1 MSLVL
6 IPGKGYKTV
15 TVMINSSPTATVG
28 LKTTTDARHLLILA
42 VLPRISSPPGLADLT
57 TEGTH

>member
-15 TVMINSSPTATVG
+15 TVINSSPTATVG

>member
-15 TVMINSSPTATVG
+15 SEINNSPTATVG
-28 LKTTTDARHLLILA
+28 LKTTTDTHHLLILD
-42 VLPRISSPPGLADLT
+42 VLPRTSTPPGLADLT